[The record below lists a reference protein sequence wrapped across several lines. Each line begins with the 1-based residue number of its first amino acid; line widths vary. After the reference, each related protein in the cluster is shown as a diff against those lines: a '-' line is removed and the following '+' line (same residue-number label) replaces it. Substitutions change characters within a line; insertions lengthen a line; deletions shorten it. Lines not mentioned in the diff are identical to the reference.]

1 MLASQ
6 TSHLFAVTINFQYM
20 SISLPVPLFYLA
32 GVGHGERCCHQME
45 HCTATDLL
53 QPQPR
58 QGDTHALVHGS
69 PTCSAVTS
77 CNIHARSTLHEAH
90 PNAVQKTDAA
100 VCTRDAPDLRTVP
113 FRGGDGAQLPHHSR
127 ANWTRSRRR
136 GNSGDYDV
144 HLGMCDARCR
154 KVRMSVRAR
163 RRRVVARRCHT
174 HDLFDLNHAECKRF
188 RLSRLPVLVVV
199 FLAIQGHGLPQPIRH
214 VVVSSGQR
222 GPCAPRLS
230 VKLRTMSVQSLACC
244 RLCSSFLEGP
254 LKPPQ
259 FVAQ

>member
-1 MLASQ
+1 MRSISISSFLGLWSTYARNLSRHKLVSSMLASQ

-77 CNIHARSTLHEAH
+77 CNIHARSALHGAR

-113 FRGGDGAQLPHHSR
+113 FRGGGRGAAAASLTRKLDTFASPRKFRRLRRASWHVRRAMPQSPH
-127 ANWTRSRRR
+127 
-136 GNSGDYDV
+136 
-144 HLGMCDARCR
+144 
-154 KVRMSVRAR
+154 VRAR
-163 RRRVVARRCHT
+163 
-174 HDLFDLNHAECKRF
+174 
-188 RLSRLPVLVVV
+188 
-199 FLAIQGHGLPQPIRH
+199 
-214 VVVSSGQR
+214 
-222 GPCAPRLS
+222 
-230 VKLRTMSVQSLACC
+230 
-244 RLCSSFLEGP
+244 
-254 LKPPQ
+254 
-259 FVAQ
+259 